1 MITLEFTY
9 IVKSG
14 DTLFSIAKKFNTSV
28 ESIISRNNI
37 VNPSLIYP
45 GQTLIIPVTGV
56 YYTVMPGDT
65 VYMIGQKFGVPY
77 ESIIYVNNILYPYT
91 IYPGQMLFVPGAN
104 KLIQTE
110 SETHQ
115 MYSTPSMTSM
125 GEMYNMP
132 PSAPTT
138 QYMPCPTYYVVQPGD
153 TLWSISNRFGISLDE
168 ILRANYFADPNMIY
182 PGQTI
187 IIPCPSKAVPM
198 PPSPPVYE
206 HPKEG
211 RMVYVVKPGD
221 TLYTIA
227 MRFNTT
233 VDAIL
238 RANPD
243 IQNPSLIYPGQR
255 IIIPVVKESE
265 NNGNPQAQNENKSEK
280 DSEKTDE
287 DREKKA
293 SEDNDEKG
301 KTIQ

>member
-9 IVKSG
+9 VVKSG

-65 VYMIGQKFGVPY
+65 VYIIGQKFGIPY

-91 IYPGQMLFVPGAN
+91 IYPGQMLFIPGAN
-104 KLIQTE
+104 KLMQSE
-110 SETHQ
+110 SEIHQ
-115 MYSTPSMTSM
+115 MYYTPPMTPI
-125 GEMYNMP
+125 GEMYDMP
-132 PSAPTT
+132 PTAPT
-138 QYMPCPTYYVVQPGD
+138 QHMPCPTYYVVQPGD

-168 ILRANYFADPNMIY
+168 IIRANYFMDPNMIY

-187 IIPCPSKAVPM
+187 IIPCPSKTVPM

-238 RANPD
+238 KANPD

-265 NNGNPQAQNENKSEK
+265 NVDKTQSQSETKSEK
-280 DSEKTDE
+280 SSKKIVENEEEKSDN
-287 DREKKA
+287 
-293 SEDNDEKG
+293 SNDEKG